1 MEIEISKENSDYMYN
16 IIEKIIDECGPRMP
30 GSPQEAKAAEIIK
43 KELAQTCDE
52 VVIEPFTFHPRANLG
67 WIKIALILTLLSF
80 SLFFLIKLFLE
91 SYWSLI
97 LATFLLLFT
106 FIPVLLLWEEFLN
119 YKEFIDPL
127 FKKGESQNVIG
138 KIKSQEEVKKIII
151 FSGHHDS
158 ALQFNLLKYLKLGYV
173 IVILLGIGI
182 LILWFLISIA
192 FFIFSLFIFLIDF
205 TIIYGFFFN
214 IAIWLLII
222 GAIPIL
228 LLFFFVSPGEKAN
241 KVPGAVDNL
250 SAVSVVLGLGR
261 YLKNHK
267 EIIPKNMEIRL
278 ASWGSEEAFL
288 RGAFR
293 YVEAH
298 LEELKKCDT
307 VCVNMDALQQADN
320 IMITEKEPTT
330 RTVFSEEVVQNL
342 IDAANL
348 VNLKVKKSSL
358 GGSSFLEKLYGQ
370 ISGGTDAAAFAKAGI
385 KASTITSLSLLTIAK
400 FYHQDTD
407 TLDKIEK
414 GTLENVLKL
423 LVGYLLNES
432 KIKK

>member
-1 MEIEISKENSDYMYN
+1 MEIDISKEESDYMYN

-30 GSPQEAKAAEIIK
+30 GSSQEAKGAEIIK
-43 KELAQTCDE
+43 KELEKTCDD
-52 VVIEPFTFHPRANLG
+52 VVIETFTFHPRANLG
-67 WIKIALILTLLSF
+67 WINIALILTLLSF
-80 SLFFLIKLFLE
+80 GLFFLIRLFLE
-91 SYWSLI
+91 SYWPLI
-97 LATFLLLFT
+97 LAAVLLLFT

-138 KIKSQEEVKKIII
+138 KIKTQGELKKIII

-182 LILWFLISIA
+182 LILWFLISIV
-192 FFIFSLFIFLIDF
+192 FFIISLFIFLVDF
-205 TIIYGFFFN
+205 AIIYDFFFY

-222 GAIPIL
+222 GAVPII

-261 YLKNHK
+261 YLKNHRD
-267 EIIPKNMEIRL
+267 IIPKNTEIRL

-298 LEELKKCDT
+298 LEELKKYDT

-320 IMITEKEPTT
+320 LMIIEKEPTT
-330 RTVFSEEVVQNL
+330 RTIFNKEVVQSL
-342 IDAANL
+342 VEAGDL
-348 VNLKVKKSSL
+348 VNLKVKTSSF
-358 GGSSFLEKLYGQ
+358 GGSSFIEKLYGQ

-385 KASTITSLSLLTIAK
+385 KSTTISSLSLLTIAK

-423 LVGYLLNES
+423 CIGYLLSET
-432 KIKK
+432 KA